1 MIPSLAFLKYF
12 EGLLATDRSKPN
24 SSAWLLVTWLL
35 VTLLLPPAST
45 LHTGYSQ
52 FSYIPYWCLFFYP
65 NATQC
70 PLIAP
75 LIDYLFLSGVNIYR
89 LMKSCFSF
97 FFFSFLKDYFFLVS
111 RLCFCMTH
119 QRHDC
124 TEWFVANKSCN
135 SLAWLVPAWELWL
148 GTGYCSILK
157 LITHYLFRSKC
168 LSLSW
173 PSSWRFYS
181 LSSMSC

>member
-45 LHTGYSQ
+45 LYTGYSQ

-75 LIDYLFLSGVNIYR
+75 LVDYLFLSGVNIYR

-97 FFFSFLKDYFFLVS
+97 FF
-111 RLCFCMTH
+111 
-119 QRHDC
+119 
-124 TEWFVANKSCN
+124 
-135 SLAWLVPAWELWL
+135 
-148 GTGYCSILK
+148 
-157 LITHYLFRSKC
+157 
-168 LSLSW
+168 LSW
-173 PSSWRFYS
+173 RIISFWFPGFVSAWPIRGMIARNGLLQIKAATHWHGWCQHENCDWAPGTA
-181 LSSMSC
+181 LS